1 MNTTRKLGWL
11 ATASLLGAALIAP
24 SASLAASV
32 TPTQIDAQGAQAT
45 CQDLGFDSGFK
56 IDSGE
61 LKDGTFGPVGFNVD
75 VDFSGDDGGLPTS
88 FDFTVPDGNALVN
101 GVFVKAGTV
110 GWLYNYGAGTDGDT
124 DLTAADGKGI
134 SHVLFCYNEVEEE
147 SESVPVESEEVSIPV
162 ESESVPVES
171 EEVSIP
177 VESEEISNEPSG
189 SVQAETGTPEEEA
202 TPPSTDTIA
211 NPNTASSNGWQLVL
225 LGLGALMATA
235 LILTPARAR
244 R

>member
-24 SASLAASV
+24 GASLAASV
-32 TPTQIDAQGAQAT
+32 TPTEIDAQGAQAT
-45 CQDLGFDSGFK
+45 CEDLGFDSGFK

-101 GVFVKAGTV
+101 AVFVKASTV
-110 GWLYNYGAGTDGDT
+110 GLLYDYGAGTDGDT

-162 ESESVPVES
+162 ESE
-171 EEVSIP
+171 
-177 VESEEISNEPSG
+177 EISNEPSG

-202 TPPSTDTIA
+202 TPPSTDA
-211 NPNTASSNGWQLVL
+211 LGAPSSPSSDGWQLVL
-225 LGLGALMATA
+225 IALAAILATA
-235 LILTPARAR
+235 LIVTPGSRKAR

>member
-32 TPTQIDAQGAQAT
+32 TPSVVDAQGAQDT
-45 CQDLGFDSGFK
+45 CQDLGYDSGFK

-61 LKDGTFGPVGFNVD
+61 LKDGTFGPAGFNVD
-75 VDFSGDDGGLPTS
+75 VDFSGDDGGQPTS

-101 GVFVKAGTV
+101 GVFVKASTV
-110 GWLYNYGAGTDGDT
+110 GLLYDYGAGTDGDT
-124 DLTAADGKGI
+124 NLTASEGKGI

-147 SESVPVESEEVSIPV
+147 SDEPSVSVLVESEEVSEEP
-162 ESESVPVES
+162 SVSV
-171 EEVSIP
+171 P

>member
-32 TPTQIDAQGAQAT
+32 TPTEVDAQGAQAT
-45 CQDLGFDSGFK
+45 CEDLGFDSGFK

-162 ESESVPVES
+162 ESE
-171 EEVSIP
+171 
-177 VESEEISNEPSG
+177 EISNEPSG